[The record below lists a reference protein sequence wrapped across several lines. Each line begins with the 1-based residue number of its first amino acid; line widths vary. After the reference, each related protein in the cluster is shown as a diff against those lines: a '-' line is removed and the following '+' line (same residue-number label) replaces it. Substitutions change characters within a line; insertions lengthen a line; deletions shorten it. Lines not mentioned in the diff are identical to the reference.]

1 MIIYIWT
8 SELTL
13 AGEIAVSMRI
23 TSSLRFLYIFY
34 QFGLLCAC
42 YTSVAQS
49 KEYALP
55 LIESGRKKI
64 TQFVLNFS
72 SRGWSPKF
80 ETGINIIIKSALYS
94 ILWQDSI
101 TNIKINSFQIFW
113 RLCDPFYWEYT
124 KDLLG
129 VYFGY
134 TGGIFGLY
142 LSYGG
147 AKLELYRGYLILG
160 V

>member
-1 MIIYIWT
+1 M
-8 SELTL
+8 LTCL
-13 AGEIAVSMRI
+13 WGNLSMLSKNKIQNFNEKLPYFGEYFPWKLFKGGNYSRAE
-23 TSSLRFLYIFY
+23 T
-34 QFGLLCAC
+34 
-42 YTSVAQS
+42 
-49 KEYALP
+49 
-55 LIESGRKKI
+55 
-64 TQFVLNFS
+64 
-72 SRGWSPKF
+72 RGWSPKF

-94 ILWQDSI
+94 IFWQDSI

-142 LSYGG
+142 LSYSG
-147 AKLELYRGYLILG
+147 AILELYWGYLILG

>member
-1 MIIYIWT
+1 MSTWTKSQNVRRIKNRILKRLEAFHFLKLNLFWLCLIWQEIIKIIYKL
-8 SELTL
+8 S
-13 AGEIAVSMRI
+13 
-23 TSSLRFLYIFY
+23 
-34 QFGLLCAC
+34 
-42 YTSVAQS
+42 
-49 KEYALP
+49 
-55 LIESGRKKI
+55 
-64 TQFVLNFS
+64 N
-72 SRGWSPKF
+72 RGWSPKF

-94 ILWQDSI
+94 IFWQDSI

-142 LSYGG
+142 LSYSG
-147 AKLELYRGYLILG
+147 AILELYWGYLILG

>member
-1 MIIYIWT
+1 MV
-8 SELTL
+8 SKHLT
-13 AGEIAVSMRI
+13 
-23 TSSLRFLYIFY
+23 
-34 QFGLLCAC
+34 
-42 YTSVAQS
+42 
-49 KEYALP
+49 
-55 LIESGRKKI
+55 
-64 TQFVLNFS
+64 FVLPTPLSPHRNDAMVSEKQEQFAVQWTVLHIWLYVLFYS
-72 SRGWSPKF
+72 PDSPTPNWRLVGDFKKKNLRGWSPKF

-94 ILWQDSI
+94 IFWQDSI

-142 LSYGG
+142 LSYSG
-147 AKLELYRGYLILG
+147 AILELYWGYLILG

>member
-1 MIIYIWT
+1 MHWATFRCSPRKRQNIARINKIIPTEKPAIRSSVHLDLWSNSPEKIYRY
-8 SELTL
+8 L
-13 AGEIAVSMRI
+13 ATVHTNYSH
-23 TSSLRFLYIFY
+23 
-34 QFGLLCAC
+34 
-42 YTSVAQS
+42 
-49 KEYALP
+49 
-55 LIESGRKKI
+55 
-64 TQFVLNFS
+64 
-72 SRGWSPKF
+72 RGWSPKF

-94 ILWQDSI
+94 IFWQDSI

-142 LSYGG
+142 LSYSG
-147 AKLELYRGYLILG
+147 AILELYWGYLILG